1 MVKFVRMR
9 KLRNIVMALLW
20 VIVGVAGL
28 RAQELFCNVSVN
40 ASQIQSDKQVFE
52 DMQQTISRYLNFQQ
66 WGSDEFTIDER
77 IRVNFQILVNQRPSP
92 DRFSCTFN
100 IQVYRPTLNA
110 TYETILLNVSD
121 KNCSFTYVPFQQMQF
136 VENTYNDELTALL
149 NFYAYLIL
157 GFDYDSFAPNG
168 GAAFFQ
174 KAQEIVNLAASSSN
188 ELGWRSSE
196 SNKNRY
202 WIVENLMNSRYK
214 GFHTVLYKYH
224 RQGLDQMESNPAKG
238 RRAIIDG
245 LREMQR
251 VHRQNPLMPIT
262 RLFLDTK
269 DDELVK
275 VFGKAFANDKKEFVE
290 IMQDIDPSNIAEY
303 NKVME

>member
-1 MVKFVRMR
+1 MR
-9 KLRNIVMALLW
+9 KLRNIVLVLSGFA
-20 VIVGVAGL
+20 AGISGL
-28 RAQELFCNVSVN
+28 QAQELFCNISVN

-52 DMQQTISRYLNFQQ
+52 DMQQTISRYMNFQQ
-66 WGSDEFTIDER
+66 WGPDQFTIDER
-77 IRVNFQILVNQRPSP
+77 IRVNFQILVNQRPSG

-110 TYETILLNVSD
+110 TYETIVLNISD
-121 KNCSFTYVPFQQMQF
+121 KNCSFNYVPFQQMQF
-136 VENTYNDELTALL
+136 VENLYNDELTALL

-157 GFDYDSFAPNG
+157 GFDYDSFSPNG
-168 GAAFFQ
+168 GNFYFQ
-174 KAQEIVNLAASSSN
+174 QAQEIVNLAASASN
-188 ELGWRSSE
+188 EIGWRSSE
-196 SNKNRY
+196 STKNRY
-202 WIVENLMNSRYK
+202 WIVENLMNSRYR

-224 RQGLDQMESNPAKG
+224 RQGLDQMESNPSKG
-238 RRAIIDG
+238 RRAIIDA

-251 VHRQNPLMPIT
+251 VHRQDPLMPIT

-275 VFGKAFANDKKEFVE
+275 VFAKGFANDKKEFIE